1 MDVLDEIAEETGHS
15 VAQCALNWLLQ
26 RPTVSSLIIG
36 ASTEEQLKQN
46 LEAVGWNL
54 TPEQVKNWIMPARS
68 PPVYPYWHQAQFPFL
83 NAQIQF

>member
-1 MDVLDEIAEETGHS
+1 MCAELVT
-15 VAQCALNWLLQ
+15 ATPNCFQPDN
-26 RPTVSSLIIG
+26 R

-54 TPEQVKNWIMPARS
+54 TPEQVKRLDNASQVTPI
-68 PPVYPYWHQAQFPFL
+68 YPYWHQAQFPFL

>member
-1 MDVLDEIAEETGHS
+1 MDVLEEVAAETGHS
-15 VAQCALNWLLQ
+15 IAQCALNWLLQ

-54 TPEQVKNWIMPARS
+54 TPEQIKLLDDVSQVTSI
-68 PPVYPYWHQAQFPFL
+68 YPYWHQAQFPFL
-83 NAQIQF
+83 NAQLQF